1 MPRKHKSNMYKT
13 EVKNKT
19 SYLTMLAEFIKL
31 FFDMSSI
38 HGFPHISQDGRH
50 PIERAIWVAIVA
62 VAVYGAAILST
73 LTLTSKEVEG
83 IHAPIKLI
91 KLRGWNNGIISPKM
105 TTQLQST
112 DLFTVHQSSQRPVV
126 PCCTPSST
134 DGQIAA
140 DRLQAQQKYRENPTV
155 ISMERDRFS
164 WNTSFPPVTICAVKK
179 YDPIVLD
186 DYVQKNDSIKDKEL
200 FKKFIISLTE
210 ASYLNLETV
219 VDYEGIPGEEF
230 INLIQQFKFR
240 FQVTVTNSAG
250 QEKAVRIE
258 ETYTEMGICYSVNS
272 HIAVYNSYEYWSNGS
287 WKLLPEKDIFYINP
301 LDGEVFANVINITSG
316 YQVYFSI
323 YLICIV
329 AMASMPKPGRI
340 PKCARCRNHGMISTL
355 RGHKK
360 QCIYKNCNCQ
370 KCGLIKERQRIMAA
384 QVTSP
389 EPEASAAKNDS
400 SNSADS
406 SNQDDIEVSQ
416 ASIDML
422 AQLFPNKKRSVLELV
437 LTRCNHDLRK
447 AIEHVNINNNQDST
461 DSQPP
466 NEESTSAFRPVNNA
480 MKSSKPYVVPH
491 SGSFSLIP
499 NKTFS
504 LYPFWPLFNY
514 QLPQPILPS
523 PVLVQGI
530 CECDQ
535 CRASTRVNVGPG

>member
-1 MPRKHKSNMYKT
+1 
-13 EVKNKT
+13 
-19 SYLTMLAEFIKL
+19 
-31 FFDMSSI
+31 
-38 HGFPHISQDGRH
+38 
-50 PIERAIWVAIVA
+50 
-62 VAVYGAAILST
+62 
-73 LTLTSKEVEG
+73 
-83 IHAPIKLI
+83 
-91 KLRGWNNGIISPKM
+91 
-105 TTQLQST
+105 
-112 DLFTVHQSSQRPVV
+112 
-126 PCCTPSST
+126 
-134 DGQIAA
+134 
-140 DRLQAQQKYRENPTV
+140 
-155 ISMERDRFS
+155 
-164 WNTSFPPVTICAVKK
+164 
-179 YDPIVLD
+179 
-186 DYVQKNDSIKDKEL
+186 
-200 FKKFIISLTE
+200 
-210 ASYLNLETV
+210 
-219 VDYEGIPGEEF
+219 
-230 INLIQQFKFR
+230 
-240 FQVTVTNSAG
+240 
-250 QEKAVRIE
+250 
-258 ETYTEMGICYSVNS
+258 
-272 HIAVYNSYEYWSNGS
+272 
-287 WKLLPEKDIFYINP
+287 
-301 LDGEVFANVINITSG
+301 
-316 YQVYFSI
+316 
-323 YLICIV
+323 
-329 AMASMPKPGRI
+329 MASIPKPGRI

-384 QVTSP
+384 QVALKRQQAAEDAIALHLAAKESGTTYEYLPPGRIFGMQVTSP

-447 AIEHVNINNNQDST
+447 AIEHVNINNNQEST
-461 DSQPP
+461 DSQPS
-466 NEESTSAFRPVNNA
+466 NEESASAFRPVNNA
-480 MKSSKPYVVPH
+480 MKSGKPYVVPH